1 MRASRLGSIT
11 SSVHANFS
19 QKSAPSHL
27 HPLGA
32 RVNRQ
37 TCGLLTEYQ
46 SGSIEEKVEQGAG
59 ELDERI
65 RSGTTGLFD
74 TFMNGAVMRENS
86 DMSTA
91 SDSVMQAT
99 SYSESSWVN
108 ATLYRADQVTARKP
122 ERNESSFLDTIVGRR
137 GCLRSILNQLEAVA
151 GTNTTVLITGETGT
165 GKEVIARAI
174 HELSP
179 RRNRN
184 LVKVNCAAMPA
195 GLLESELFG
204 HERGA
209 FTGAINSHIGRFA
222 LADNGTLF
230 LDEIGDMPLELQP
243 KLLRV
248 LQERE
253 FEAVGSTRTRPVDV
267 HVVAATNQDLKQMVR
282 DREFREDLY
291 YRLNVFP
298 IYLPPLRERKADIPE
313 LVGHF
318 VQQFADSMDKTIE
331 IIPEETMRALVRHC
345 WPGNIRE
352 LQNYIARGVI
362 LSNDGIF
369 EPGPLE
375 TCEPEPTLKERIRK
389 EIIAACER
397 AKWRLGGPEGAAARL
412 GLKRTTLFHK
422 MKRLGI
428 ARPARR
434 AVGASFR

>member
-1 MRASRLGSIT
+1 
-11 SSVHANFS
+11 
-19 QKSAPSHL
+19 
-27 HPLGA
+27 
-32 RVNRQ
+32 
-37 TCGLLTEYQ
+37 
-46 SGSIEEKVEQGAG
+46 
-59 ELDERI
+59 
-65 RSGTTGLFD
+65 
-74 TFMNGAVMRENS
+74 
-86 DMSTA
+86 MSTA
-91 SDSVMQAT
+91 PDSVMEIT
-99 SYSESSWVN
+99 RYPESSPIN
-108 ATLYRADQVTARKP
+108 ATLHRADERSSRMP
-122 ERNESSFLDTIVGRR
+122 ERAESSSLGTIVGRR
-137 GCLRSILNQLEAVA
+137 GSLRSILSQVEAVS

-209 FTGAINSHIGRFA
+209 FTGAINSHVGRFA
-222 LADNGTLF
+222 LADRGTLF

-253 FEAVGSTRTRPVDV
+253 FEAVGSTRTTRVDV
-267 HVVAATNQDLKQMVR
+267 RVVAATNQDLKQMVW

-291 YRLNVFP
+291 YRLNAFP
-298 IYLPPLRERKADIPE
+298 IYLPPLRERKADIPG
-313 LVGHF
+313 LVEHF

-331 IIPEETMRALVRHC
+331 TIPEETMRALVRHC

-369 EPGPLE
+369 EPAPLE
-375 TCEPEPTLKERIRK
+375 SCEPFEAEQEIANPTLEDKVRK
-389 EIIAACER
+389 EILVACQR
-397 AKWRLGGPEGAAARL
+397 ANWKLGGPRGAAARL
-412 GLKRTTLFHK
+412 GMKRTTLFHK
-422 MKRLGI
+422 MRRLGI
-428 ARPARR
+428 ARPADHWQD
-434 AVGASFR
+434 

>member
-1 MRASRLGSIT
+1 
-11 SSVHANFS
+11 
-19 QKSAPSHL
+19 
-27 HPLGA
+27 
-32 RVNRQ
+32 
-37 TCGLLTEYQ
+37 
-46 SGSIEEKVEQGAG
+46 
-59 ELDERI
+59 
-65 RSGTTGLFD
+65 
-74 TFMNGAVMRENS
+74 
-86 DMSTA
+86 MST
-91 SDSVMQAT
+91 DPVMALT
-99 SYSESSWVN
+99 RYTESSPIN
-108 ATLYRADQVTARKP
+108 ATLHRADERSSHRP
-122 ERNESSFLDTIVGRR
+122 ERGDSSFLDTIVGRR
-137 GCLRSILNQLEAVA
+137 GSLRPILNQVEAVA

-209 FTGAINSHIGRFA
+209 FTGAINSHVGRFA
-222 LADNGTLF
+222 LADRGTLF
-230 LDEIGDMPLELQP
+230 LDEIGDMPLGLQP

-253 FEAVGSTRTRPVDV
+253 FEAVGSTRTTRVDV
-267 HVVAATNQDLKQMVR
+267 RVVAATNQDLRQMVR

-298 IYLPPLRERKADIPE
+298 IYLPALRERKADIPE
-313 LVGHF
+313 LVEHF

-331 IIPEETMRALVRHC
+331 TIPEETMRALVRHC

-375 TCEPEPTLKERIRK
+375 TCEPPEPEIVNPTLEEKIRG
-389 EIIAACER
+389 EIIAACES

-422 MKRLGI
+422 MRRLGI

-434 AVGASFR
+434 AVDASFR

>member
-1 MRASRLGSIT
+1 
-11 SSVHANFS
+11 
-19 QKSAPSHL
+19 
-27 HPLGA
+27 
-32 RVNRQ
+32 
-37 TCGLLTEYQ
+37 
-46 SGSIEEKVEQGAG
+46 
-59 ELDERI
+59 
-65 RSGTTGLFD
+65 
-74 TFMNGAVMRENS
+74 
-86 DMSTA
+86 MST
-91 SDSVMQAT
+91 DPVMALT
-99 SYSESSWVN
+99 RYTESSPIN
-108 ATLYRADQVTARKP
+108 ATLHRADERSSHRP
-122 ERNESSFLDTIVGRR
+122 ERGDSSFLDTIVGRR
-137 GCLRSILNQLEAVA
+137 GSLRPILNQVEAVA

-209 FTGAINSHIGRFA
+209 FTGAINSHVGRFA
-222 LADNGTLF
+222 LADRGTLF
-230 LDEIGDMPLELQP
+230 LDEIGDMPLGLQP

-253 FEAVGSTRTRPVDV
+253 FEAVGSTRTTRVDV
-267 HVVAATNQDLKQMVR
+267 RVVAATNQDLRQMVR

-313 LVGHF
+313 LVEHF

-331 IIPEETMRALVRHC
+331 IIPEKTMRALVRHC

-375 TCEPEPTLKERIRK
+375 TCEPPEPENANPTLEEKIRG
-389 EIIAACER
+389 EILAACQS

-422 MKRLGI
+422 MRRLGI
-428 ARPARR
+428 TRPADQ
-434 AVGASFR
+434 

>member
-1 MRASRLGSIT
+1 
-11 SSVHANFS
+11 
-19 QKSAPSHL
+19 
-27 HPLGA
+27 
-32 RVNRQ
+32 
-37 TCGLLTEYQ
+37 
-46 SGSIEEKVEQGAG
+46 
-59 ELDERI
+59 
-65 RSGTTGLFD
+65 
-74 TFMNGAVMRENS
+74 
-86 DMSTA
+86 MSTA
-91 SDSVMQAT
+91 LDSIIELT
-99 SYSESSWVN
+99 RYTENSPIN
-108 ATLYRADQVTARKP
+108 ATFHRAD
-122 ERNESSFLDTIVGRR
+122 ERSQGRLERANSSFLDTIVGRR
-137 GCLRSILNQLEAVA
+137 GSLRPILNEVEAVA
-151 GTNTTVLITGETGT
+151 GTNTSVLITGETGT

-184 LVKVNCAAMPA
+184 LIKVNCAAMPG

-209 FTGAINSHIGRFA
+209 FTGAINSHVGRFA
-222 LADNGTLF
+222 LADRGTLF

-243 KLLRV
+243 KMLRV

-253 FEAVGSTRTRPVDV
+253 FEAVGSMRTTRVDV
-267 HVVAATNQDLKQMVR
+267 RVVAATNQDLKQMVR

-313 LVGHF
+313 LVEHF

-331 IIPEETMRALVRHC
+331 IIPEKTMRALVRHY

-369 EPGPLE
+369 EPAPLE
-375 TCEPEPTLKERIRK
+375 ACEPPQPELVNPTLEDKIRR
-389 EIIAACER
+389 EILAACES
-397 AKWRLGGPEGAAARL
+397 AKWRLGGQEGAAAKL

-428 ARPARR
+428 ARPADR
-434 AVGASFR
+434 

>member
-1 MRASRLGSIT
+1 
-11 SSVHANFS
+11 
-19 QKSAPSHL
+19 
-27 HPLGA
+27 
-32 RVNRQ
+32 
-37 TCGLLTEYQ
+37 
-46 SGSIEEKVEQGAG
+46 
-59 ELDERI
+59 
-65 RSGTTGLFD
+65 
-74 TFMNGAVMRENS
+74 
-86 DMSTA
+86 MSTA
-91 SDSVMQAT
+91 LDSIMELT
-99 SYSESSWVN
+99 RYTESSPIN
-108 ATLYRADQVTARKP
+108 GTFHRAD
-122 ERNESSFLDTIVGRR
+122 ERSSGRPKRADSSFLDTIVGRR
-137 GCLRSILNQLEAVA
+137 GSLGPILNQVEAVA

-184 LVKVNCAAMPA
+184 QVKVNCAAMPA

-209 FTGAINSHIGRFA
+209 FTGAINSHVGRFA
-222 LADNGTLF
+222 LADRGTLF

-253 FEAVGSTRTRPVDV
+253 FEAVGSTRTTRVDV
-267 HVVAATNQDLKQMVR
+267 RVVAATNQDLKQMAR

-313 LVGHF
+313 LVEHF

-331 IIPEETMRALVRHC
+331 IIPEKVMRALVRHY

-375 TCEPEPTLKERIRK
+375 TCEPPEPEIVNPTLEEKIRR
-389 EIIAACER
+389 EILAACQS

-428 ARPARR
+428 ARPADQ
-434 AVGASFR
+434 

>member
-1 MRASRLGSIT
+1 MIGI
-11 SSVHANFS
+11 ANTKDNEYGGTATMS
-19 QKSAPSHL
+19 TGMYIPDAPVVRRSERVKSAF
-27 HPLGA
+27 
-32 RVNRQ
+32 
-37 TCGLLTEYQ
+37 
-46 SGSIEEKVEQGAG
+46 VE
-59 ELDERI
+59 
-65 RSGTTGLFD
+65 
-74 TFMNGAVMRENS
+74 
-86 DMSTA
+86 
-91 SDSVMQAT
+91 
-99 SYSESSWVN
+99 
-108 ATLYRADQVTARKP
+108 
-122 ERNESSFLDTIVGRR
+122 TIVGRR
-137 GCLRSILNQLEAVA
+137 GGLRSILAEVEAVA
-151 GTNTTVLITGETGT
+151 PTNATVLITGETGT

-179 RRNRN
+179 RRSRN

-209 FTGAINSHIGRFA
+209 FTGAFNSHVGRFA
-222 LADNGTLF
+222 AADRGTLF

-253 FEAVGSTRTRPVDV
+253 FEAVGSTRTTRVDV
-267 HVVAATNQDLKQMVR
+267 RVIAATNRDLRQMVR
-282 DREFREDLY
+282 DREFRDDLY

-313 LVGHF
+313 LVEHF

-331 IIPEETMRALVRHC
+331 IIPEKIMRALVRHG

-375 TCEPEPTLKERIRK
+375 AHETPEPE
-389 EIIAACER
+389 
-397 AKWRLGGPEGAAARL
+397 
-412 GLKRTTLFHK
+412 
-422 MKRLGI
+422 
-428 ARPARR
+428 
-434 AVGASFR
+434 V

>member
-1 MRASRLGSIT
+1 
-11 SSVHANFS
+11 
-19 QKSAPSHL
+19 
-27 HPLGA
+27 
-32 RVNRQ
+32 
-37 TCGLLTEYQ
+37 
-46 SGSIEEKVEQGAG
+46 
-59 ELDERI
+59 
-65 RSGTTGLFD
+65 
-74 TFMNGAVMRENS
+74 MNTATKLVMR
-86 DMSTA
+86 
-91 SDSVMQAT
+91 AT
-99 SYSESSWVN
+99 SYSESPSMN
-108 ATLYRADQVTARKP
+108 AALYRADQRTARNP
-122 ERNESSFLDTIVGRR
+122 ERRESSFLDTIVGRR
-137 GCLRSILNQLEAVA
+137 GSLRSILNQVEAVA
-151 GTNTTVLITGETGT
+151 GAKTTVLITGETGT
-165 GKEVIARAI
+165 GKEGIARAI

-179 RRNRN
+179 RRNSN

-209 FTGAINSHIGRFA
+209 FTGAVNSHVGRFA
-222 LADNGTLF
+222 LADRGTLF

-253 FEAVGSTRTRPVDV
+253 FEAVGSTRTTRVDV
-267 HVVAATNQDLKQMVR
+267 RVVAATNQDLKQMVR

-291 YRLNVFP
+291 YRLNAFP

-313 LVGHF
+313 LVEHF

-331 IIPEETMRALVRHC
+331 TIPEETMRALVRHH

-375 TCEPEPTLKERIRK
+375 RYESLEPEIANPTLEDKVRR
-389 EIIAACER
+389 EILVACQR
-397 AKWRLGGPEGAAARL
+397 ANWKLGDPRGAAARL
-412 GLKRTTLFHK
+412 GLKRTTLFYK

-428 ARPARR
+428 RPPADH
-434 AVGASFR
+434 SQN